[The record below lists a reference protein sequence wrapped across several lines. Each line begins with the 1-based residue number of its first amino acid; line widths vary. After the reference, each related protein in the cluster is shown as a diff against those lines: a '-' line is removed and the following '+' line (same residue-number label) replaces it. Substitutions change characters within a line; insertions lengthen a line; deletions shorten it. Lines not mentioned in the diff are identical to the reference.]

1 MKLRQNELLIAILFL
16 VFGTFLLSEEP
27 ILSIVT
33 PTVPSETLVTTS
45 AAITTT
51 TDSAIIVTTENAIN
65 TNNEDI
71 KKVEEKKEEIKE
83 NKYSLDNYTVV
94 SSDSEKGKASYYA
107 KKFHGNKTTSGEKF
121 SIYKLTAA
129 HRTLKFGTMVK
140 VTNTDNGKSV
150 VVRINDRGPF
160 TKSKLIDLSPAA
172 FEELASLSK
181 GVINVKIEVV
191 KEKDT
196 SK

>member
-16 VFGTFLLSEEP
+16 VLGTFLLSEEP
-27 ILSIVT
+27 ILSIVY
-33 PTVPSETLVTTS
+33 PTFPSEILVTTS
-45 AAITTT
+45 PAITT

>member
-16 VFGTFLLSEEP
+16 VLGTFLLSEEP

-51 TDSAIIVTTENAIN
+51 DSAIIVTTENAIN

-71 KKVEEKKEEIKE
+71 KKVEEKKDEIKE

>member
-16 VFGTFLLSEEP
+16 VLGTFLLSEEP

-51 TDSAIIVTTENAIN
+51 DSAIIVTTENAIN

-71 KKVEEKKEEIKE
+71 KKVEEQKEEIKE
-83 NKYSLDNYTVV
+83 NKYSLDDYTVV

-107 KKFHGNKTTSGEKF
+107 KKFHGNKTSSGEKF

>member
-16 VFGTFLLSEEP
+16 VLGTFLLSEEP

-45 AAITTT
+45 AAITI

-172 FEELASLSK
+172 FEGLASLSK

>member
-16 VFGTFLLSEEP
+16 VLGTFLLSEEP

-45 AAITTT
+45 AAITT

-94 SSDSEKGKASYYA
+94 SSGSEKGKASYYA

>member
-16 VFGTFLLSEEP
+16 VLGTFLLSEEP

-45 AAITTT
+45 AAITT

-94 SSDSEKGKASYYA
+94 SS
-107 KKFHGNKTTSGEKF
+107 
-121 SIYKLTAA
+121 
-129 HRTLKFGTMVK
+129 
-140 VTNTDNGKSV
+140 
-150 VVRINDRGPF
+150 
-160 TKSKLIDLSPAA
+160 
-172 FEELASLSK
+172 
-181 GVINVKIEVV
+181 EV
-191 KEKDT
+191 
-196 SK
+196 

>member
-16 VFGTFLLSEEP
+16 VLGTFLLSEEP

-51 TDSAIIVTTENAIN
+51 DSAIIVTTENAIN

-71 KKVEEKKEEIKE
+71 KKVEEQKEEIKE
-83 NKYSLDNYTVV
+83 NKYSLDDYTVV

>member
-16 VFGTFLLSEEP
+16 VLGTFLLSEEP

-45 AAITTT
+45 AAITT

-107 KKFHGNKTTSGEKF
+107 KKFNGNKTTSGEKF

>member
-16 VFGTFLLSEEP
+16 VLGTFLLSEEP

-51 TDSAIIVTTENAIN
+51 DSAIIVTTENAIN

-71 KKVEEKKEEIKE
+71 KKVEEQKEEIKE

-107 KKFHGNKTTSGEKF
+107 KKFHGNKTSSGEKF

>member
-1 MKLRQNELLIAILFL
+1 MGKAIKYTKVKVVKITEIQDNTLK
-16 VFGTFLLSEEP
+16 TLSQ
-27 ILSIVT
+27 
-33 PTVPSETLVTTS
+33 
-45 AAITTT
+45 
-51 TDSAIIVTTENAIN
+51 
-65 TNNEDI
+65 
-71 KKVEEKKEEIKE
+71 EEIKE

>member
-16 VFGTFLLSEEP
+16 VLGTFLLSEEP

-51 TDSAIIVTTENAIN
+51 DSAIIVTTENAIN

-71 KKVEEKKEEIKE
+71 KKVEEQKEEIKE
-83 NKYSLDNYTVV
+83 NKYSLDDYTVV

-107 KKFHGNKTTSGEKF
+107 KKFHGNKTSSGEKF

-150 VVRINDRGPF
+150 VVRINDRAPF

>member
-16 VFGTFLLSEEP
+16 VLGTFLLSEEP

-51 TDSAIIVTTENAIN
+51 DSAIIVTTENAIN

-71 KKVEEKKEEIKE
+71 KKVEEQKEEIKE

>member
-1 MKLRQNELLIAILFL
+1 M
-16 VFGTFLLSEEP
+16 
-27 ILSIVT
+27 SIKVPSDNTKYNVNVT
-33 PTVPSETLVTTS
+33 PQLKQTLVE
-45 AAITTT
+45 
-51 TDSAIIVTTENAIN
+51 IIRH
-65 TNNEDI
+65 NND
-71 KKVEEKKEEIKE
+71 
-83 NKYSLDNYTVV
+83 
-94 SSDSEKGKASYYA
+94 
-107 KKFHGNKTTSGEKF
+107 
-121 SIYKLTAA
+121 TAA

>member
-16 VFGTFLLSEEP
+16 VLGTFLLSEEP

-45 AAITTT
+45 AAITT

-83 NKYSLDNYTVV
+83 NNYSLDNYTVV

>member
-16 VFGTFLLSEEP
+16 VLGTFLLSEEP

-51 TDSAIIVTTENAIN
+51 DSAIIVTTENAIN

-71 KKVEEKKEEIKE
+71 KKVEEQKEEIKE
-83 NKYSLDNYTVV
+83 NKYSLDDYTVV
-94 SSDSEKGKASYYA
+94 SSDSEKGKVSYYA
-107 KKFHGNKTTSGEKF
+107 KKFHGNKTSSGEKF

>member
-16 VFGTFLLSEEP
+16 VLGTFLLSEEP

-45 AAITTT
+45 AAITT

-160 TKSKLIDLSPAA
+160 TKSKLIDLSAAA